1 MKEKEIAIKLV
12 NVSKVYR
19 IQDKFTIRE
28 RVWSLLEFQKKR
40 KIQALEN
47 INLEVRKGEFFSII
61 GRNGSGK
68 STLLKIINKAILPDK
83 GGFVSLN
90 GSHIKLSLGIGFNPE
105 LTAMQNIYLN
115 ASLLG
120 LTFKQIGRKFAEII
134 NFAELHD
141 FVDTKIKYYSS
152 GMVSRLSFSIAIHS
166 ESQILLLDEFF
177 GGVGDEI
184 FRKKSE
190 EIFTKRFIEGRTIIH
205 VSHSLDNVLKYSDRV
220 MLLEKGKCIDIGE
233 PEKVVNKYHELIK
246 SSKPDHK

>member
-1 MKEKEIAIKLV
+1 MKEKEIAVKLV
-12 NVSKVYR
+12 NVSKVYS

-47 INLEVRKGEFFSII
+47 INLEVQEGEFFSII

-68 STLLKIINKAILPDK
+68 STLLKIINEAILPDK
-83 GGFVSLN
+83 GGFVYLN

-105 LTAMQNIYLN
+105 LTARQNIYLN

-120 LTFKQIGRKFAEII
+120 LTFKQIGRKFGEII

-141 FVDTKIKYYSS
+141 FVNTKIKYYSS

-166 ESQILLLDEFF
+166 EAQILLLDEFF

-190 EIFTKRFIEGRTIIH
+190 EIFTKRFIDGRTIIH
-205 VSHSLDNVLKYSDRV
+205 VSHSLDNVLIYSDRV
-220 MLLEKGKCIDIGE
+220 MLLEKGKCIVIGK
-233 PEKVVNKYHELIK
+233 PEKVVNKYHELIN
-246 SSKPDHK
+246 SSESALN